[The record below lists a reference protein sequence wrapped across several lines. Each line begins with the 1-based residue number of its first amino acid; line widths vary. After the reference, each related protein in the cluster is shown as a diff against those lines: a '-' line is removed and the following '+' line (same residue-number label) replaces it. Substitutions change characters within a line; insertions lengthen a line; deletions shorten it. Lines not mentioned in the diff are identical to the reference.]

1 MSEQEKGKIVEQMAN
16 LPPLKQAMAEGFIHG
31 LAASAKREEAEE
43 DPKAKKEDK

>member
-16 LPPLKQAMAEGFIHG
+16 LSPLKQAMAEGFIHG
-31 LAASAKREEAEE
+31 LAASAKREEAE